1 MWTTPKS
8 AGRCCTVTLWGGLG
22 KADLISEPDQGFL
35 LWAQAPHTLC
45 EKRGVK
51 AQGHTGMSF
60 HPKEGV
66 SI

>member
-45 EKRGVK
+45 EKRGGDVLE
-51 AQGHTGMSF
+51 AVCACADS
-60 HPKEGV
+60 
-66 SI
+66 